1 MVFLYV
7 IKSPTKR
14 EKKVGR
20 QRILLQLQEESSR
33 ICKEEIKLT
42 LQQVQGFFTGIFI
55 IPGIIMVV

>member
-1 MVFLYV
+1 MAFLYV

-20 QRILLQLQEESSR
+20 QRILLQLQGVSSR